1 MARAAR
7 ADALGLG
14 WPAVISRLEDIF
26 NETLDS
32 VTGENSHESVVTA
45 AERN

>member
-14 WPAVISRLEDIF
+14 WPAVIARLEDIF
-26 NETLDS
+26 NETLES
-32 VTGENSHESVVTA
+32 VTGENSHEPAVA
-45 AERN
+45 ATERT